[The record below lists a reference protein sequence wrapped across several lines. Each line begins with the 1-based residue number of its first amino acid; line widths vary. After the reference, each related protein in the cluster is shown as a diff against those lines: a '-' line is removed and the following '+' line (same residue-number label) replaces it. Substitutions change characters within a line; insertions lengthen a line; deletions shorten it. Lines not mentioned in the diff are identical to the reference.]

1 MSDVSELRDGL
12 RREAL
17 RVYLR
22 YAEEFVEHFNL
33 CPWAERSRREG
44 RVKIEVVLDDE
55 SPLDVVE
62 RFGADQN
69 IEVGLIVMPLGSLA
83 DDDTSTLLDALRAGQ
98 TARAFKKAVAR
109 LRERHASTHNGT
121 PPMAL
126 AAFHPDA
133 EANLET
139 GSRLVPY
146 IRRSPDPTI
155 QCVRLSVL
163 AEMRRGTDQGTDY
176 VDLSKVNLQELLA
189 KKRRPPLHERV
200 AAQNLEIFQE
210 IGVERAEA
218 VLADIH
224 RDRDE
229 SYARLLARLAESHA
243 SGLGGHSLGEKNAG

>member
-33 CPWAERSRREG
+33 CRRGEDG
-44 RVKIEVVLDDE
+44 RHGGSVKIESRIDDE
-55 SPLDVVE
+55 AQLEVVE
-62 RFGADQN
+62 RLGEDEHG
-69 IEVGLIVMPLGSLA
+69 EVGMMVMPLGSLA
-83 DDDTSTLLDALRAGQ
+83 DDDPAKLPDALRTGQ
-98 TARAFKKAVAR
+98 SARAFKKAVAR
-109 LRERHASTHNGT
+109 LRERHAFTHNGT